1 MNQTPPLKDEYYRLE
16 APGDAPAEVLK
27 YNGQLLQR
35 FSFLDGDKLIGL
47 ASLGGR
53 PDEGAGIRV
62 PEAWAVSLTPAE
74 LAHARWLAR
83 TFFDR
88 ERYVTEEERER
99 MLCRSCQ
106 GSGLVGDLHDHVILV
121 THESRAQ
128 LEAEGVVVTECD
140 GCHGFGVTGPEADV
154 LLSAE
159 SEAES

>member
-16 APGDAPAEVLK
+16 APGDAPAEVFK

-62 PEAWAVSLTPAE
+62 PGAWAVPLTPAE
-74 LAHARWLAR
+74 LAHARWLER

-88 ERYVTEEERER
+88 DRYVTEEERER

-106 GSGLVGDLHDHVILV
+106 GSGLVGDLHGHVILV
-121 THESRAQ
+121 THETRAQ
-128 LEAEGVVVTECD
+128 LEAESAVVTECD
-140 GCHGFGVTGPEADV
+140 GCRGFGVTGPEADA

-159 SEAES
+159 AEAES

>member
-1 MNQTPPLKDEYYRLE
+1 MNQTLPLTDEYYRLE

-27 YNGQLLQR
+27 YNGQLLQL

-62 PEAWAVSLTPAE
+62 PGAWALPLTPAE

-106 GSGLVGDLHDHVILV
+106 GSRLVGDLHGHVILV
-121 THESRAQ
+121 THETRAQ
-128 LEAEGVVVTECD
+128 LEADGAVVTECE
-140 GCHGFGVTGPEADV
+140 GCHGFGVAGPEADA
-154 LLSAE
+154 LLSVAA
-159 SEAES
+159 EAES